1 MARSSTQKGD
11 SCILFFHDK
20 EGLLL
25 VCVDVFSIENGE
37 DHGDNHVDE
46 GTGGADKRGDG
57 FQEPQQVHDLGI
69 VLLTCQRQTSW
80 VCECC
85 FFSELK
91 T

>member
-1 MARSSTQKGD
+1 MHF
-11 SCILFFHDK
+11 IFYDK

-85 FFSELK
+85 FFLN
-91 T
+91 